1 MTLAHTALQCC
12 NMRVC
17 LAEHV
22 KSEDGA
28 EAGKKIRSQDSDDW
42 TMVETASDAGA
53 DADADAE
60 PEHQAS
66 KA

>member
-1 MTLAHTALQCC
+1 MK
-12 NMRVC
+12 VC

-28 EAGKKIRSQDSDDW
+28 EAGKEIRSQDSDEW
-42 TMVETASDAGA
+42 TMVETSPDV
-53 DADADAE
+53 DAE
-60 PEHQAS
+60 PEHLAL